1 MFHTCLRSIF
11 NNFPLNTYVMS
22 RVLPEMLFAWVPS
35 SQTTLQWER
44 ILLNWKI
51 TIRFQFQFNDI
62 SDGNFGTIDLIWCI
76 SLGILNTE
84 DKSWSLS
91 FFRIKMFQCFPTEII
106 FLNFVD
112 KVILLEKLNNWLSN
126 KQNSILPVHTTLT
139 LQSSIIILQQSVNF
153 LLETILTTNNFE
165 YYQTHP
171 QQLPGPEHLVLS
183 PGLARI
189 KWSCGG
195 SWDRDIWQNKIY
207 SDNLLNLLNS
217 YWRLRQE
224 RGIQQGEQL
233 EEEQEPEGRA
243 HPHPPSHW
251 EDRQPRDSSNSRGCL
266 LIPEQTEN
274 K

>member
-1 MFHTCLRSIF
+1 MIFLVKLFENKIVYLSGSIFEDINSGLHGLWCEPVQGSESNEEIIIMFHTCLRSIF

-153 LLETILTTNNFE
+153 LLEIILTTNNFE
-165 YYQTHP
+165 
-171 QQLPGPEHLVLS
+171 
-183 PGLARI
+183 
-189 KWSCGG
+189 
-195 SWDRDIWQNKIY
+195 N
-207 SDNLLNLLNS
+207 
-217 YWRLRQE
+217 
-224 RGIQQGEQL
+224 
-233 EEEQEPEGRA
+233 
-243 HPHPPSHW
+243 
-251 EDRQPRDSSNSRGCL
+251 
-266 LIPEQTEN
+266 
-274 K
+274 

>member
-153 LLETILTTNNFE
+153 LLKQYWQQIILRINKLT
-165 YYQTHP
+165 
-171 QQLPGPEHLVLS
+171 LS
-183 PGLARI
+183 SSQDPNTWFCLQDSLA
-189 KWSCGG
+189 SN
-195 SWDRDIWQNKIY
+195 D
-207 SDNLLNLLNS
+207 L
-217 YWRLRQE
+217 
-224 RGIQQGEQL
+224 
-233 EEEQEPEGRA
+233 A
-243 HPHPPSHW
+243 
-251 EDRQPRDSSNSRGCL
+251 EDREIETSDKIKFTQ
-266 LIPEQTEN
+266 ITF
-274 K
+274 